1 MTAVSSVTGNEI
13 IFFHERMVNMKKAL
27 SVFLIF
33 GILLS
38 VFPMTVVNADDTLQD
53 RTNINMDYKYDKT
66 LSQVQRE
73 ARDGQIRIMSDKD
86 YVSK

>member
-1 MTAVSSVTGNEI
+1 
-13 IFFHERMVNMKKAL
+13 MKKSL
-27 SVFLIF
+27 SVLLILS
-33 GILLS
+33 IILS
-38 VFPMTVVNADDTLQD
+38 VFPLTAVNAADTLQD

-86 YVSK
+86 SGSVK